1 MLVPVPDRSYRP
13 NRLRR
18 PTTSRVRAAAAMA
31 LATVAAAMLAAIAP
45 VGGATSAHAAVPPT
59 PEGWTQNFADDF
71 NGASV
76 RVYAASCHG
85 VREPRLHDR
94 PRPGLRRAEL
104 VAFGVLHDPPVP
116 GRSLVDLADAGCPQ
130 LFQPGHQLVEAA
142 GLTVDVDV

>member
-1 MLVPVPDRSYRP
+1 VSPE
-13 NRLRR
+13 
-18 PTTSRVRAAAAMA
+18 TAAAMQRSPDG
-31 LATVAAAMLAAIAP
+31 I
-45 VGGATSAHAAVPPT
+45 G
-59 PEGWTQNFADDF
+59 EADDH
-71 NGASV
+71 AV
-76 RVYAASCHG
+76 ASCRG

-142 GLTVDVDV
+142 GLTVYVDVQAVLAGLAAAQKSARAGAFVLSMTSFQLNAM